1 MQTKKMMTAF
11 VMTLFAA
18 ALHAQTAEELLDQV
32 DRNEVYDTIQYAG
45 KMTNLNE
52 KRKRTEVKEFS
63 AWARGSADSF
73 IEFTNREDRGIM
85 YLKKG
90 NDYRY
95 YSPDNERWIVLPEH
109 MKKNL
114 MGSAMSYEDT
124 IENEKLSLRYNAVIS
139 GSELLQGAEAWVLDL
154 TAKDKK
160 KESYSRRR
168 LWVNKATGD
177 LLHYE
182 LYALNGETV
191 LKDYTLLRTAKIK
204 GRSFPV
210 EMEIVDRQNRI
221 KTTFVMDEKTIRL
234 DEPLPDSLFT
244 PRNPRR

>member
-1 MQTKKMMTAF
+1 MRKFFFIFTLIASAVTAG
-11 VMTLFAA
+11 
-18 ALHAQTAEELLDQV
+18 AQSAEELLDRV
-32 DRNEVYDTIQYAG
+32 DRNEVYDTIQYTG

-52 KRKRTEVKEFS
+52 KRKRTEVKEFTL
-63 AWARGSADSF
+63 WARGSADSF
-73 IEFTNREDRGIM
+73 LEFTNREDKGIM

-114 MGSAMSYEDT
+114 MGSALSYEDT
-124 IENEKLSLRYNAVIS
+124 IENEKLSSRYNAVIA
-139 GSELLQGAEAWVLDL
+139 GSEERQGREVWVLDL
-154 TAKDKK
+154 RAKDRK
-160 KESYSRRR
+160 KESYPRRK
-168 LWVNKATGD
+168 LWIDKASGD

-210 EMEIVDRQNRI
+210 EMEIRDRQNGI
-221 KTTFVMDEKTIRL
+221 KTTFVMDESTIRL
-234 DEPLPDSLFT
+234 DEPLADSVFT
-244 PRNPRR
+244 PRMPRR